1 MKCPLLLLASVG
13 LLGLSLGFAQLLQ
26 QNGPVSVEVA
36 QLTAENVGRFVP
48 EGKEVDAIYGD
59 YVLRNGLI
67 TAVIAQP
74 LATRH
79 ANMTTKDV
87 AGGLIDLTLRDV
99 PSDQLTAFYPG
110 KKAYAYRHAEV
121 AVARGAQSALQ
132 PVDQLPATGVQ
143 APVAAVTV
151 VAEAT
156 ADKPEVRTT
165 YQLHADAPELTVLT
179 VYVNRGQTP
188 LTVTLEDDFRAD
200 GGKEDM
206 PRTPNGTVD
215 AFWLHDR
222 HWGQAYGIDS
232 TGRKLQVNSDAKT
245 TQIKYVDSA
254 GEALVKLAPG
264 ESTTLVR
271 RIYPG
276 RDVLQVL
283 ANHQRQQGQPLVP
296 VRWNVTTTQGKPIPQ
311 ARIEVRQGG
320 SVLGDG
326 RTGADGKLE
335 VELPPGEYKVL
346 ASRFGQLLT
355 SPEGMVFTVR
365 DKTKLPMRVKELT
378 NTLEMTLPQYRFGA
392 VQGAITA
399 SDGTPLP
406 CKIEFKPQ
414 DPELKLDFGPESGE
428 FAVRNL
434 VYAPLGSFRQDL
446 PAGKYDV
453 VVSHG
458 PEFDILK
465 TTLEVPLDGVAKLEG
480 KLARPV
486 ETKGWVSSDFHSHA
500 SPSGDNTSSQLGRVL
515 NLVCE
520 HIEFAPCTEHNR
532 VSTYQPHIDRLKISP
547 YISSVEGMELTGS
560 PLPLNHQNTF
570 PMKFKPF
577 EQDGGGPTT
586 ATNLE
591 DQIERLALWDDR
603 SEKLLQVN
611 HPDLGWMFYD
621 KNGDGKPDGG
631 HQRAFPFMDV
641 IEIHPVEHALDLA
654 PFVTMRGGRRFHNTV
669 FRWLQLLNQGYRIYG
684 VVNTDAH
691 YNFHGSGYLRNWIQS
706 PTDNPADI
714 KPLDMVHA
722 AEQGR
727 LVMSNGP
734 FLEVWASETGK
745 TPRVTAGQDLAAS
758 SKKITLHVK
767 AQCPNWLD
775 LDRCFV
781 LVNGRIHPQHNYFRE
796 QHPHIFRSGSVKIDQ
811 QLELM
816 VERDAHVIVV
826 VGDLGA
832 DLSQVYAT
840 ADGKSAPTAFNNPI
854 FIDIDGNGFE
864 ASKDTLDAPLPVKF
878 EATK

>member
-1 MKCPLLLLASVG
+1 MKRPLLLLASVG

-36 QLTAENVGRFVP
+36 QLTTENVGRFVP

-87 AGGLIDLTLRDV
+87 AGGLIDLTLRDA

-110 KKAYAYRHAEV
+110 KKSYAYRHAEV
-121 AVARGAQSALQ
+121 AVAKGRAAFQ
-132 PVDQLPATGVQ
+132 PVDQLPAAGAQ
-143 APVAAVTV
+143 ASVASITV

-156 ADKPEVRTT
+156 AEKPEARTA
-165 YQLHADAPELTVLT
+165 YVLYSGTDHLLVNT
-179 VYVNRGQTP
+179 VYTNRGQQP
-188 LTVTLEDDFRAD
+188 LTITLEDDFRAD

-232 TGRKLQVNSDAKT
+232 KGRKLQVNSDAKT
-245 TQIKYVDSA
+245 TQIKYVDAA
-254 GEALVKLAPG
+254 GEATVKLAPG

-276 RDVLQVL
+276 RDVLQVH
-283 ANHQRQQGQPLVP
+283 ASHQRQTGASPQKVNLHLHAKGA
-296 VRWNVTTTQGKPIPQ
+296 PIPE
-311 ARIEVRQGG
+311 ARVEIFRGEASIG
-320 SVLGDG
+320 LG
-326 RTGADGKLE
+326 RTAADGVLQT
-335 VELPPGEYKVL
+335 ELLPGDYTL
-346 ASRFGQLLT
+346 QATRFGQSLSEKPWPFSVKDGANELDF
-355 SPEGMVFTVR
+355 S
-365 DKTKLPMRVKELT
+365 LPGDH
-378 NTLEMTLPQYRFGA
+378 FGS
-392 VQGAITA
+392 VHGTITDA
-399 SDGTPLP
+399 AGGPLP

-414 DPELKLDFGPESGE
+414 DPELKLDFGPETGE

-465 TTLEVPLDGVAKLEG
+465 TTLVVPFDGIAKLEG

-532 VSTYQPHIDRLKISP
+532 VSTYQPHIDRLKIGK
-547 YISSVEGMELTGS
+547 YLASVEGMELTGS

-570 PMKFKPF
+570 PMKYKPF

-621 KNGDGKPDGG
+621 KDGDGKPDGG
-631 HQRAFPFMDV
+631 HSRAFPFMDV

-706 PTDNPADI
+706 PTDNPAEI
-714 KPLDMVHA
+714 NPLDMVHA

-734 FLEVWASETGK
+734 FLEVWATETGK
-745 TPRVTAGQDLAAS
+745 TARVTAGQDLAAS
-758 SKKITLHVK
+758 SKKVTLHVN

-796 QHPHIFRSGSVKIDQ
+796 QHPHMFRSGAVKIDQ
-811 QLELM
+811 QLELTL
-816 VERDAHVIVV
+816 ERDAHVIVV

-840 ADGKSAPTAFNNPI
+840 ADGKATPTAFINPI
-854 FIDIDGNGFE
+854 FIDVDGNGFE